1 MYLADRHRPAPTGGT
16 ASGRAR
22 GPVARTVVLLG
33 LVSLATDVSSESAQ
47 AVLPLYL
54 TAGLGLSPLAYGLVD
69 GIYSAASV
77 VVRYLGGWLADHLDR
92 PKPVALAGYSLSA
105 LARVVLVWTPGAPV
119 VAAVL
124 GVDRLGKGL
133 RTAPRDVLIAASSD
147 PASLGSAFGVH
158 RALDTTGAMLGPLLA
173 FVALWAV
180 PDDYR
185 LVFVISLAAAVVGV
199 ALLALLVPDLR
210 PGRQGRTEAP
220 LEASP
225 EPERRV
231 ERRTEQGTEHGAE
244 HGSQREAEREGATEP
259 PRPTLRMLA
268 EPGFTRLVAAAGLL
282 GLLTLSDAF
291 VYLVLQDRNDLAA
304 QWFPL
309 LFVGTNLAYLALAVP
324 FGRVADRVGRGRVM
338 VLGHVFLVGAYL
350 CASGPTGSVLV
361 GAGCLLLLGAFYAST
376 DGVLAAAASS
386 VVRPQV
392 RGSAIATAQSAV
404 ALTRLAAAVVFGWA
418 WTLVGPGRAV
428 LVMAG
433 LLAVAVPAAWLV
445 LRPALRPAQR
455 PASRPGA
462 VR

>member
-1 MYLADRHRPAPTGGT
+1 MYLADRHRPVASRAPG
-16 ASGRAR
+16 SRRAR
-22 GPVARTVVLLG
+22 GPVARTVILLG
-33 LVSLATDVSSESAQ
+33 LVSLVTDISSESAQ

-69 GIYSAASV
+69 GTYSAASV
-77 VVRYLGGWLADHLDR
+77 VVRYLGGWLADRFDR

-105 LARVVLVWTPGAPV
+105 LARTVLLWTPGAGV

-147 PASLGSAFGVH
+147 PASLGRSFGVH
-158 RALDTTGAMLGPLLA
+158 RALDTTGAMLGPLIA

-180 PDDYR
+180 PEDYR
-185 LVFVISLAAAVVGV
+185 LVFVISLAAAVIGV

-210 PGRQGRTEAP
+210 PTR
-220 LEASP
+220 ASATTATAATAAAAKATDAATTAGP
-225 EPERRV
+225 DSTV
-231 ERRTEQGTEHGAE
+231 AEQ
-244 HGSQREAEREGATEP
+244 

-268 EPGFTRLVAAAGLL
+268 QPGFARLVAAAALL

-324 FGRVADRVGRGRVM
+324 FGRVADWLGRGRVM
-338 VLGHVFLVGAYL
+338 VLGHAFLVGAYV
-350 CASGPTGSVLV
+350 CASGPTGSLVV

-404 ALTRLAAAVVFGWA
+404 ALSRLGAALVFGAA

-428 LVMAG
+428 LLMAA

-445 LRPALRPAQR
+445 LRPAMLT
-455 PASRPGA
+455 GA
-462 VR
+462 TR